1 MESHWNI
8 KAGSQVVQFMFLKE
22 HTGCCV
28 EIRLERSKNGN
39 GRTSVGAIAMA
50 HTGDDIDLDQGGNT
64 NDTKELMQDIF
75 GGEVTACAELAH
87 DGKGRLK
94 DNSQVTGLNERL
106 DGGMA

>member
-1 MESHWNI
+1 
-8 KAGSQVVQFMFLKE
+8 
-22 HTGCCV
+22 
-28 EIRLERSKNGN
+28 
-39 GRTSVGAIAMA
+39 
-50 HTGDDIDLDQGGNT
+50 
-64 NDTKELMQDIF
+64 MQDIF